1 MIVGWR
7 VVESPFRSAIAAQ
20 AASFGLKL
28 DQRVVNQFSDHYEL
42 LLVWN
47 RKLNLTR
54 IVEPEE
60 AARFHFLESAFLST
74 IATSPANEGG
84 RVVDVGS
91 GAGFPGLPLACVWSD
106 CEVVLVE
113 PSGKRAVFLKEAIRK
128 LGLRR
133 VTVVNQR
140 FSAELMRKADVL
152 VTRALDGLERELEA
166 IVTCRASSVALYT
179 DPTMLELAQQLSE
192 DRMAEI
198 FEIPGST
205 NRRVGLLSRR
215 G

>member
-1 MIVGWR
+1 MILDDR
-7 VVESPFRSAIAAQ
+7 VV
-20 AASFGLKL
+20 
-28 DQRVVNQFSDHYEL
+28 DQFNEHYEL
-42 LLVWN
+42 LVAWN

-54 IVEPEE
+54 IVEPAE

-74 IATSPANEGG
+74 VATSPASEGG

-91 GAGFPGLPLACVWSD
+91 GAGFPGLPLACVWND

-128 LGLRR
+128 LGLRS
-133 VTVVNQR
+133 VTVLNQR
-140 FSAELMRKADVL
+140 FSAELMREADVL
-152 VTRALDGLERELEA
+152 VTRALDGLERELKA
-166 IVTCRASSVALYT
+166 IVTSRASSVALYT
-179 DPTMLELAQQLSE
+179 DPTILEFAQRISN
-192 DRMAEI
+192 DRVATI

-205 NRRVGLLSRR
+205 NRRIGLLSRH